1 MKVFGSKEVLFAIL
15 GSILI
20 MISTIS
26 FFVKDMLDTVTSVVI
41 LILGIIFLIP
51 MIMSLF
57 EKP

>member
-41 LILGIIFLIP
+41 LILGILFLIP